1 MVSFFVSRGDCLAS
15 RIERTASLAQSRATK
30 VAVSTI
36 ASMVE
41 WSPVWLG
48 GLGVVGEPI
57 NESSFQLSSLV
68 KFWRMSRSD
77 QKVFWLVNQF

>member
-1 MVSFFVSRGDCLAS
+1 
-15 RIERTASLAQSRATK
+15 
-30 VAVSTI
+30 
-36 ASMVE
+36 MVE

-57 NESSFQLSSLV
+57 NESSFQLSRLV